1 LLVACECESEKHTTA
16 PWPFPIAT
24 HIGDAHGLRC
34 DGCEGAGDAHELAA
48 AFPGSAVEFD
58 DGDFPRHADGFFSV
72 VLEGSRL

>member
-1 LLVACECESEKHTTA
+1 
-16 PWPFPIAT
+16 
-24 HIGDAHGLRC
+24 LRC